1 MKFEWDEDKRQK
13 NLEKHGLDFADVE
26 EVFESDTVTIED
38 NRSYY
43 GEERWITLGTLQ
55 GLVVLVVHTEQDET
69 IRVISFRK
77 ASKHEQKIYFSQFE
91 D

>member
-1 MKFEWDEDKRQK
+1 MKFEWHEDKRQK

-43 GEERWITLGTLQ
+43 GEERWITLGTLR

>member
-1 MKFEWDEDKRQK
+1 MKFEWHEDKRQK